1 MWGTQESHPVGDD
14 TADKDGAACKELG
27 WFCGFFLNCAF
38 SAVLA
43 ILLPPRFQKKRGGF
57 SLFGAFGT
65 ILIAFLLAGRFW
77 DQPAHLS

>member
-1 MWGTQESHPVGDD
+1 MGQPAKSLDGF
-14 TADKDGAACKELG
+14 ADFSSIVL
-27 WFCGFFLNCAF
+27 F

-77 DQPAHLS
+77 DESAHLS